1 MTMPI
6 LPWSPYLGRTD
17 VPSLRRITLTTAFA
31 RLIQVTPGFQP
42 HELIEI
48 FEAPEDEG
56 ENDLAREMVRFS
68 GTQLARE
75 FLRGGIATFARPLGG
90 GEIINIP
97 AAHWEID
104 DALPRFATGAYAAN
118 DWANTGAAPT
128 HRIFV
133 DEHQYDH
140 WLVAT
145 PPDGHLNK
153 RDCEVA
159 FDPYQRAA
167 RAIVSRA
174 ANQDATASIS
184 IEPVPTTAPA
194 GTGHELLSIA
204 EVITLVGLRTSTVY
218 KKIQAG
224 DFPQPIKLGS
234 RSVWSKPE
242 ILAWIRGK
250 AALRGS

>member
-6 LPWSPYLGRTD
+6 LPWSPYLGQTD

-48 FEAPEDEG
+48 FEAPEDQG
-56 ENDLAREMVRFS
+56 ENDLAREMVRLT

-90 GEIINIP
+90 GEIIEIP

-104 DALPRFATGAYAAN
+104 DALPRFATGAYATN
-118 DWANTGAAPT
+118 DWANAGAVPT

-133 DEHQYDH
+133 DEHQYDR

-145 PPDGHLNK
+145 PPDGHLSK
-153 RDCEVA
+153 RECEVA
-159 FDPYQRAA
+159 FDPYLRTA
-167 RAIVSRA
+167 RAIVARA
-174 ANQDATASIS
+174 ANQDVTASVS
-184 IEPVPTTAPA
+184 IEPAQPAAPA
-194 GTGHELLSIA
+194 GTGPELLLIA
-204 EVITLVGLRTSTVY
+204 EVSSLVALRPSTIY
-218 KKIQAG
+218 KKLQEG
-224 DFPQPIKLGS
+224 DFPQQIKLGS
-234 RSVWSKPE
+234 RAVWSKPE
-242 ILAWIRGK
+242 VLAWVRGK
-250 AALRGS
+250 AALRAS